1 MPVIYWAPL
10 LHFYQPPLQIYEV
23 LAKVVNESYRP
34 LLEVL
39 EENPHAKLAVNINA
53 VLTELLWE
61 HGFQDVIERLKAL
74 AQRDQVEFTGSA
86 KYHAILPLIPQY
98 EMRRQIRRNHLTNRY
113 FFGDLYDPQGFFPPE
128 MCYSP
133 QVIEPVVDG
142 GHRWLILSGVA
153 CPVGWPMNAI
163 HQISLDGE
171 AILPVFF
178 RDDILSN
185 KISFQGIDGQGFVE
199 HLRQLKAPA
208 GKDCYVV
215 TAMDAETFGHH
226 IESWDRLF
234 LAEVYESILPETG
247 AYQEVQEAQP
257 LAAGHR
263 RLVAMPQEPSL
274 GEVRIV
280 TISEL
285 LDLFPAGQRVQPH
298 PSSWSTT
305 TDDLKARNYYPL
317 WKDPANNLHR
327 LQWEHTE
334 IVLGLVRRAQEVT
347 DNEASQRHAQIA
359 RGLADPALHS
369 CQYWWASRRP
379 HWDVNMIDRGLGQQ
393 EEVILNAFRAVN
405 LSGVEEAVKRECYYR
420 VVAARDICNKIRDQ
434 LFWDRI

>member
-1 MPVIYWAPL
+1 MAVIYWAPL
-10 LHFYQPPLQIYEV
+10 LHFYQPPLQLREV
-23 LAKVVNESYRP
+23 LAKVVTESYRP

-39 EENPHAKLAVNINA
+39 EEYPHARVAVNINA

-61 HGFQDVIERLKAL
+61 HGFDDVIERLKAL
-74 AQRDQVEFTGSA
+74 AQRGQIEFTGSA

-98 EMRRQIRRNHLTNRY
+98 EMRRQIRRNYLTNRH

-133 QVIEPVVDG
+133 QVLEPVLDG

-153 CPVGWPMNAI
+153 CPVSWPMNVI
-163 HQISLDGE
+163 HQAGLDSD
-171 AILPVFF
+171 ALPVLF

-199 HLRQLKAPA
+199 HLRQLKRPA

-226 IESWDRLF
+226 IENWDRLF
-234 LAEVYESILPETG
+234 LAEVYESIQPEAG
-247 AYQEVQEAQP
+247 AYQEIQQAQP

-263 RLVAMPQEPSL
+263 RLVTMPQEPSL
-274 GEVRIV
+274 GEVRMV

-285 LDLFPAGQRVQPH
+285 LDIFPAGQRLQPH
-298 PSSWSTT
+298 SSSWSTT
-305 TDDLKARNYYPL
+305 TDDLKAGNDYPL

-327 LQWEHTE
+327 LQWEHTD
-334 IVLGLVRRAQEVT
+334 IALSLVRKAQEVAG
-347 DNEASQRHAQIA
+347 NETSQRHAQIA
-359 RGLADPALHS
+359 RGLMDPALHS
-369 CQYWWASRRP
+369 CQFWWASQRP
-379 HWDVNMIDRGLGQQ
+379 HWDINMINRGLGQQ
-393 EEVILNAFRAVN
+393 EEVIVNAFRAIN
-405 LSGVEEAVKRECYYR
+405 FSGVEEGVKRECYYR
-420 VVAARDICNKIRDQ
+420 VVAARDIRDKIRDQ
-434 LFWDRI
+434 LFWDKI

>member
-1 MPVIYWAPL
+1 MATP
-10 LHFYQPPLQIYEV
+10 
-23 LAKVVNESYRP
+23 
-34 LLEVL
+34 
-39 EENPHAKLAVNINA
+39 
-53 VLTELLWE
+53 
-61 HGFQDVIERLKAL
+61 
-74 AQRDQVEFTGSA
+74 
-86 KYHAILPLIPQY
+86 
-98 EMRRQIRRNHLTNRY
+98 
-113 FFGDLYDPQGFFPPE
+113 
-128 MCYSP
+128 
-133 QVIEPVVDG
+133 
-142 GHRWLILSGVA
+142 
-153 CPVGWPMNAI
+153 
-163 HQISLDGE
+163 
-171 AILPVFF
+171 
-178 RDDILSN
+178 
-185 KISFQGIDGQGFVE
+185 
-199 HLRQLKAPA
+199 
-208 GKDCYVV
+208 GKDSYVV

-226 IESWDRLF
+226 IENWDRLF
-234 LAEVYESILPETG
+234 LAEVYESILPESG

-285 LDLFPAGQRVQPH
+285 LDIFPAGQRLQPY

-305 TDDLKARNYYPL
+305 TDDLKAHNYYPL

-327 LQWEHTE
+327 LQWEHTD
-334 IVLGLVRRAQEVT
+334 IALGLVRRAGDVA

-359 RGLADPALHS
+359 RGLMDPALHS

-379 HWDVNMIDRGLGQQ
+379 HWDVNMINRGLGQQ

-405 LSGVEEAVKRECYYR
+405 LSGVEEAVKRESYYR